1 MRNEGNLSMNKDQTL
16 VAFEKHPIRRFYDE
30 SREMWYF
37 SVVDII
43 QVLIQQPDYQTARK
57 YWNKLK
63 ERLKKEGSESV
74 TNCHRLKME
83 AADGKKYLTDAADP
97 ETLLRL
103 IQSVPSPKAE
113 PIKLWLAKVGYER
126 IQDMSDPARSLD
138 RAREYWQQHGR
149 SEKWIQQRM
158 MGQETRNK
166 LTDYWQNHEITREEE
181 FAVLTNIIH
190 QEWSGV
196 SVKKHKNIKGLK
208 TRNLRDHM
216 SEAELIFT
224 ALAELST
231 RQIAESVD
239 ATGMEEN
246 AEAGK
251 KGGRIAKKARLELE
265 SKTGKSVI
273 TSENYLPPVKKQKQI
288 KQKPDNSRDKE

>member
-1 MRNEGNLSMNKDQTL
+1 MSNEQALA
-16 VAFEKHPIRRFYDE
+16 VFENYKIRRVYDE
-30 SREMWYF
+30 KAETWYF

-43 QVLIQQPDYQTARK
+43 AALIQQPDFQIARK

-63 ERLKKEGSESV
+63 ERLKKEGSQSV
-74 TNCHRLKME
+74 TNCHQLKLE
-83 AADGKKYLTDAADP
+83 ATDGKKYMTDVATS

-126 IQDMSDPARSLD
+126 IQDMADPARSLD
-138 RAREYWQQHGR
+138 RAREYWKQHGR

-166 LTDYWQNHEITREEE
+166 LTDYWKNHDIKGEDEYAI
-181 FAVLTNIIH
+181 LTNIIH

-196 SVKKHKNIKGLK
+196 SVKKHKDIKGLK
-208 TRNLRDHM
+208 TQNLRDHM

-239 ATGMEEN
+239 ATGMTEN
-246 AEAGK
+246 SEAGK

-265 SKTGKSVI
+265 HKTGKKIV
-273 TSENYLPPVKKQKQI
+273 TGENFLPPAGSRKKLK
-288 KQKPDNSRDKE
+288 